1 MNWRVTSL
9 ILLAFVGGV
18 LVLSAIAT
26 RPLSAPEH
34 EIYVNGNVL
43 TMDTAGTVHEAV
55 SLREGLIESVGSSE
69 EMLALAGDNTVV
81 VDLRGRSVL
90 PGFIDAH
97 GHFPGSGQTVF
108 SADLNSPPIGEVTN
122 LSQLLERLTRLAQA
136 RADGWIIGHG
146 YDDTLLAERRHP
158 NRDDLDRVSSD
169 RPVAIIHVSGHL
181 AVVNSA
187 ALAILGIDAESLDPE
202 GGVIVREPDSDGGR
216 RPNGVLEE
224 TAARAVWEYTLDLSA
239 MDALRMTT
247 QAAEEYLA
255 AGVTTASAGGMP
267 SPVATLL
274 GLLSRLNQFP
284 QRVAL
289 FPLFEEVG
297 EQLLDGSVALDSFA
311 RAKVSAPRV
320 KIIADGSIQGY
331 TGYLSEPY
339 HVPYKG
345 DADYRGYAS
354 VPREMLFQQVAG
366 LYERRIQ
373 VAIHCNGDAS
383 IEDGLDAIEY
393 AMQQHPWPEARPL
406 MIHAQ
411 MTREDQIAR
420 MAELGVTPSFFS
432 AHTYYWGDR
441 HAAIFM
447 GPERAANMSPAR
459 WALEAGVRFSSHL
472 DTPVTPMLPLQAVW
486 SQVERQSTGGAVM
499 GPDQRIDRLS
509 ALRAVTINA
518 AWQVFMD
525 DIIGSI
531 EPGKQ
536 ADLVVLSDNPLTA
549 PDIRSLKVDRTIIAG
564 ATVYKRL

>member
-1 MNWRVTSL
+1 MNWRVTLL
-9 ILLAFVGGV
+9 ILLAFLGGLVV
-18 LVLSAIAT
+18 LAAIAT
-26 RPLSAPEH
+26 RPPSAPEH

-43 TMDTAGTVHEAV
+43 TMDAAGTVSEAV

-81 VDLRGRSVL
+81 VDLRGRTVL

-108 SADLNSPPIGEVTN
+108 SADLNSPPIGEVTH
-122 LSQLLERLTRLAQA
+122 LSQLLERLTRLGQT
-136 RADGWIIGHG
+136 RTDGWIIGHG

-158 NRDDLDRVSSD
+158 NRDDLDKVSAD

-267 SPVATLL
+267 TTVATLL
-274 GLLSRLNQFP
+274 GFLSQLNQFP

-297 EQLLDGSVALDSFA
+297 EQLLNSSATLDSFA
-311 RAKVSAPRV
+311 RARVSVPRV

-331 TGYLSEPY
+331 TGYLSAPY
-339 HVPYKG
+339 HEPYKG

-354 VPREMLFQQVAG
+354 VPREILFEQVAG

-459 WALEAGVRFSSHL
+459 WAQEAGVRFSSHL

-486 SQVERQSTGGAVM
+486 SQVERKSTSGTII
-499 GPDQRIDRLS
+499 GPGQRIDRLS
-509 ALRAVTINA
+509 ALRAVTIDA

-525 DIIGSI
+525 DVIGSI
-531 EPGKQ
+531 EPGKD

-549 PDIRSLKVDRTIIAG
+549 PDLRSLKVDRTIIAG
-564 ATVYKRL
+564 ATVYRRL

>member
-1 MNWRVTSL
+1 MNWRVTLL
-9 ILLAFVGGV
+9 ILLAFLGGLVV
-18 LVLSAIAT
+18 LAAIAT
-26 RPLSAPEH
+26 RPPSAPEH

-43 TMDTAGTVHEAV
+43 TMDAAGTVSEAV

-81 VDLRGRSVL
+81 VDLRGRTVL

-108 SADLNSPPIGEVTN
+108 SADLNSPPIGEVTH
-122 LSQLLERLTRLAQA
+122 LSQLLERLTRLGQT
-136 RADGWIIGHG
+136 RTDGWIIGHG

-158 NRDDLDRVSSD
+158 NRDDLDKVSAD

-267 SPVATLL
+267 TTVATLL
-274 GLLSRLNQFP
+274 GFLSQLNQFP

-297 EQLLDGSVALDSFA
+297 EQLLNSSATLDSFA
-311 RAKVSAPRV
+311 RARVSVPRV

-331 TGYLSEPY
+331 TGYLSAPY

-345 DADYRGYAS
+345 DVDYRGYAS
-354 VPREMLFQQVAG
+354 VPREILFEQVAG

-459 WALEAGVRFSSHL
+459 WAQEAGVRFSSHL

-486 SQVERQSTGGAVM
+486 SQVERKSTSGTII
-499 GPDQRIDRLS
+499 GPGQRIDRLS
-509 ALRAVTINA
+509 ALRAVTIDA

-525 DIIGSI
+525 DVIGSI
-531 EPGKQ
+531 EPGKD

-549 PDIRSLKVDRTIIAG
+549 PDLRSLKVDRTIIAG
-564 ATVYKRL
+564 ATVYRRL

>member
-1 MNWRVTSL
+1 MNWRVTLL
-9 ILLAFVGGV
+9 ILLAFIGGV
-18 LVLSAIAT
+18 LVLAAIAT
-26 RPLSAPEH
+26 RPPSAPEH

-43 TMDTAGTVHEAV
+43 TMDAVGAVHEAV
-55 SLREGLIESVGSSE
+55 SVREGLIESVGSSE
-69 EMLALAGDNTVV
+69 EMLALAGNNTVV

-122 LSQLLERLTRLAQA
+122 LSELLERLTLLAQT
-136 RADGWIIGHG
+136 RSDGWIVGHG

-158 NRDDLDRVSSD
+158 NRDDLDKVASD
-169 RPVAIIHVSGHL
+169 RPVAIVHVSGHL

-187 ALAILGIDAESLDPE
+187 GLAILGIDAATPDPE
-202 GGVIVREPDSDGGR
+202 GGVIVRDPRSEDGR

-239 MDALRMTT
+239 MDAVRMTT
-247 QAAEEYLA
+247 QAAAEYLA
-255 AGVTTASAGGMP
+255 VGVTTASAGGMP
-267 SPVATLL
+267 TTVATLL
-274 GLLSRLNQFP
+274 GLLSQLNQFP

-297 EQLLDGSVALDSFA
+297 EQLLEGSVALDRFA

-331 TGYLSEPY
+331 TGYLSTPY
-339 HVPYKG
+339 HVPFKG

-354 VPREMLFQQVAG
+354 VPRDMLFQQVAG

-383 IEDGLDAIEY
+383 IDDGLDAIEN
-393 AMQQHPWPEARPL
+393 AMQQHPWLEARPL

-411 MTREDQIAR
+411 MTREDQMAR
-420 MAELGVTPSFFS
+420 MADLGVTPSFFS

-486 SQVERQSTGGAVM
+486 SQVERKSTGGTVI

-509 ALRAVTINA
+509 ALRAVTIDA

-525 DIIGSI
+525 DVIGSI
-531 EPGKQ
+531 EPGKH

>member
-1 MNWRVTSL
+1 MNWRVTIL
-9 ILLAFVGGV
+9 ILLAFVGGL
-18 LVLSAIAT
+18 LVLAAIAT
-26 RPLSAPEH
+26 RPPSAPEH
-34 EIYVNGNVL
+34 EIYVNGNVI
-43 TMDTAGTVHEAV
+43 TMDAAGTVVEAV
-55 SLREGLIESVGSSE
+55 SLREGLIDAVGSSE
-69 EMLALAGDNTVV
+69 DMLALVGDHTVV
-81 VDLRGRSVL
+81 VDLRGRTVL

-136 RADGWIIGHG
+136 RSEGWIIGHG

-274 GLLSRLNQFP
+274 GFLSQLNQFP

-297 EQLLDGSVALDSFA
+297 EQLLNGSMTLDGFA
-311 RAKVSAPRV
+311 KARVSAPRV

-331 TGYLSEPY
+331 TGYLSAPY

-459 WALEAGVRFSSHL
+459 WAQEAGVRFSSHL

-486 SQVERQSTGGAVM
+486 SQVERKSTSGTVI

-509 ALRAVTINA
+509 ALRAVTIDA

-525 DIIGSI
+525 DVIGSI
-531 EPGKQ
+531 EPGKD

>member
-1 MNWRVTSL
+1 MNWRVTIL
-9 ILLAFVGGV
+9 ILVAFVGGL
-18 LVLSAIAT
+18 LVLAAIAT
-26 RPLSAPEH
+26 RPPSAPEH

-43 TMDTAGTVHEAV
+43 TMDAAGTVVEAV
-55 SLREGLIESVGSSE
+55 SLREGLIDSIGSSE
-69 EMLALAGDNTVV
+69 DMLALVGDNTVV
-81 VDLRGRSVL
+81 VDLRGRTVL

-136 RADGWIIGHG
+136 RSDGWIIGHG

-274 GLLSRLNQFP
+274 GFLSQLNQFP

-297 EQLLDGSVALDSFA
+297 EQLLDGSVTLDGFA
-311 RAKVSAPRV
+311 KARVSAPRV

-331 TGYLSEPY
+331 TGYLSAPY

-354 VPREMLFQQVAG
+354 VPREILFQQVAG

-459 WALEAGVRFSSHL
+459 WAQDAGVRFSSHL

-486 SQVERQSTGGAVM
+486 SQVERMSTSGAVI

-509 ALRAVTINA
+509 ALRAVTIDA

-525 DIIGSI
+525 DVIGSI
-531 EPGKQ
+531 EPGKD

-549 PDIRSLKVDRTIIAG
+549 LDIRSLKVDRTIIAG

>member
-1 MNWRVTSL
+1 MNWRVTVL
-9 ILLAFVGGV
+9 ILLAFVGGL
-18 LVLSAIAT
+18 LVLAAIAT
-26 RPLSAPEH
+26 RPPSAPEH

-43 TMDTAGTVHEAV
+43 TMDAAGTVHEAV
-55 SLREGLIESVGSSE
+55 ALREGLIESVGSSE
-69 EMLALAGDNTVV
+69 EMLALADNNTVV

-122 LSQLLERLTRLAQA
+122 LSELLERLTRLAQT
-136 RADGWIIGHG
+136 RTDGWLVGHG

-158 NRDDLDRVSSD
+158 NRDDLDKVASD
-169 RPVAIIHVSGHL
+169 RPVAIVHVSGHL

-187 ALAILGIDAESLDPE
+187 GLAILGIDAATPDPE
-202 GGVIVREPDSDGGR
+202 GGVIVRDPRSEGGR

-239 MDALRMTT
+239 MDAVRMTT

-255 AGVTTASAGGMP
+255 VGVTTASAGGMP
-267 SPVATLL
+267 TTVATLL
-274 GLLSRLNQFP
+274 GLLSQLNQFP

-297 EQLLDGSVALDSFA
+297 EQLLDGSVTLDNFA
-311 RAKVSAPRV
+311 KAKVSAPRV

-331 TGYLSEPY
+331 TGYLSAPY
-339 HVPYKG
+339 HVPFKG

-354 VPREMLFQQVAG
+354 VARDMLFQQVAG

-393 AMQQHPWPEARPL
+393 AMEQHPWLEARPL

-447 GPERAANMSPAR
+447 GPVRAANMSPAR
-459 WALEAGVRFSSHL
+459 WAQEAGGRFSSHL

-486 SQVERQSTGGAVM
+486 SQVERKSTGGAII

-509 ALRAVTINA
+509 ALRAVTIDA

-525 DIIGSI
+525 DVIGSI
-531 EPGKQ
+531 EPGKH

-564 ATVYKRL
+564 ATVYQRR